1 MYFLNYHIYSI
12 YKGVLIGELRKIT
25 ISTLDMINLRER
37 IDNKLEEL
45 YKVSKKKRT
54 KNENK

>member
-1 MYFLNYHIYSI
+1 
-12 YKGVLIGELRKIT
+12 
-25 ISTLDMINLRER
+25 MINLKER